1 MSVPSP
7 EKEGGGF
14 GVGQAIQP
22 CKKVSATET
31 ASSTVSQ
38 IYWYKDDNSGI
49 KPAMKILNEIR
60 KESYSES
67 EIHYFTRS
75 VECKNTI
82 ADGKVDPMN

>member
-1 MSVPSP
+1 
-7 EKEGGGF
+7 
-14 GVGQAIQP
+14 
-22 CKKVSATET
+22 
-31 ASSTVSQ
+31 
-38 IYWYKDDNSGI
+38 
-49 KPAMKILNEIR
+49 MKILNEIR